1 MPRVAGHNGI
11 SMGAAAY
18 RKRERFADAT
28 ARLYPGLPLTDTPD
42 YLRWTLSAWDT
53 EFPITGRAFWEAR
66 GAALHRVAAEMVAGW
81 HPTLR
86 RVIDEADAAA
96 TFPFGIFSAQPV
108 GQWN

>member
-1 MPRVAGHNGI
+1 
-11 SMGAAAY
+11 
-18 RKRERFADAT
+18 
-28 ARLYPGLPLTDTPD
+28 
-42 YLRWTLSAWDT
+42 
-53 EFPITGRAFWEAR
+53 
-66 GAALHRVAAEMVAGW
+66 MVADW